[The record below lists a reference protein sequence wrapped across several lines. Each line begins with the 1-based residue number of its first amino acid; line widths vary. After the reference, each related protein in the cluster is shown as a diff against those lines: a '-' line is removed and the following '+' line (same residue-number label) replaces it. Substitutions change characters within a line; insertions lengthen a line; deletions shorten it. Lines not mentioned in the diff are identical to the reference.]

1 MCFCCCTT
9 RKAVLI
15 YAIVITSI
23 AFIYGIIAIA
33 NFGSS
38 TDIYKALIERLEY
51 LEKDT
56 SSTQSSSSSFSSSSG
71 SSSGSGSSYSGYPYS
86 YKKGDRKLQYSYNYN
101 SYATAYYV
109 SEYANTLGNSI
120 TFQNIQ
126 QLTSEDLRTKSYGVI
141 KSLKGIECGLG
152 IILFLF
158 PLIFLGTEIVF
169 LIFIRGNKEYQVLPN
184 DTFNILNII
193 HILCITF
200 STILIFLSL
209 LYAFLLVVAYI
220 QYIYLVLSIDSCAIK
235 IVIGMVFGYYG
246 FYYYIVL
253 SCAFC
258 KIRSQF
264 LNVGCEENPGAEA
277 KYDINGNIIP
287 KNTQVIQQI
296 IVPGQIQTNP
306 QPVPIQQS
314 QQYIPYQQP
323 QIYGQTQ
330 QPQYIQYQQ
339 PQIYGQ
345 TQQPQIYGQT
355 QQPQYVQFQQQ
366 PQTIEINNNG
376 KKVDVGEDNN
386 TKINDNYI
394 AVTSE
399 RDNNN
404 LVKK

>member
-330 QPQYIQYQQ
+330 QPQY
-339 PQIYGQ
+339 
-345 TQQPQIYGQT
+345 
-355 QQPQYVQFQQQ
+355 VQFQQQ